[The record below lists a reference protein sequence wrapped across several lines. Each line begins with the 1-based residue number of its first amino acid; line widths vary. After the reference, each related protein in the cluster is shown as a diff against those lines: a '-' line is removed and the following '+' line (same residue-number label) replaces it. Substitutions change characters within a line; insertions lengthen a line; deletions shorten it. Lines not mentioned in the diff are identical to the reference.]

1 MTDDVSKLK
10 EEILT
15 LRKDR
20 DAWAD
25 LCMRQSNQA
34 NRMLAELIELR
45 KLHVIVDK
53 LHREAFGAPALP
65 NAGRSGEDWEWPVE
79 CRSNG
84 DVRPND

>member
-25 LCMRQSNQA
+25 LASTQSTLLINT
-34 NRMLAELIELR
+34 MAELLELR
-45 KLHVIVDK
+45 KLHAVVDK
-53 LHREAFGAPALP
+53 LHRDRFGEPALKDGDKRGWP
-65 NAGRSGEDWEWPVE
+65 PLGEDWPV
-79 CRSNG
+79 RS
-84 DVRPND
+84 